1 MWGEIALFFS
11 RLASGGKNVKG
22 YGSCNEVLV
31 RSGVI
36 ARLMSMMAPHNRQH
50 RRIRLHAMVALVAMM
65 HDSIMTIPIV
75 MRDNVALKM
84 CLKVA
89 VNMHDTKQYG
99 ARHCSS
105 SAPLQATQEASI
117 ILRLKKLAS

>member
-1 MWGEIALFFS
+1 M
-11 RLASGGKNVKG
+11 
-22 YGSCNEVLV
+22 

-89 VNMHDTKQYG
+89 VNMHDTEAIRRQALLIIRSVASYPG
-99 ARHCSS
+99 GVYH
-105 SAPLQATQEASI
+105 SAIEEVGI
-117 ILRLKKLAS
+117 IEPMQHIGRDFAAEDDDV